1 MLKFIDK
8 LIQLPIQNKES
19 MAIDSKKMFDLT
31 NLNEML
37 GGDQKAIFQMVKIF
51 LQATPESL
59 AELNKCYQ
67 KEDYDGVSKLAHK
80 LKSSVDIFCINDIK
94 QDIRRLEN
102 NTRDNINIDEVPD
115 QVEKI
120 NNTLNLAIEQVKE
133 EKEILHKQLFENE
146 NAPKS

>member
-1 MLKFIDK
+1 M
-8 LIQLPIQNKES
+8 
-19 MAIDSKKMFDLT
+19 DSKKLFDLT

-59 AELNKCYQ
+59 SELNKCYE
-67 KEDYDGVSKLAHK
+67 KNDLDGVSRLAHK

-102 NTRDNINIDEVPD
+102 NTRDNINVDEVPTL
-115 QVEKI
+115 VEKI
-120 NNTLNLAIEQVKE
+120 NEILNQTIVQVTE
-133 EKEILHKQLFENE
+133 EKDNLYKQLYENE
-146 NAPKS
+146 KASKA

>member
-1 MLKFIDK
+1 M
-8 LIQLPIQNKES
+8 
-19 MAIDSKKMFDLT
+19 DSKKLFDLT

-59 AELNKCYQ
+59 NELNKCYQ
-67 KEDYDGVSKLAHK
+67 KDDLDGVSRLAHK

-102 NTRDNINIDEVPD
+102 NTRDNINVDEVPAL
-115 QVEKI
+115 VEKL
-120 NNTLNLAIEQVKE
+120 NNVLTQTIEQVKD
-133 EKEILHKQLFENE
+133 EKEHLHKQLYENE
-146 NAPKS
+146 SASKT

>member
-1 MLKFIDK
+1 
-8 LIQLPIQNKES
+8 
-19 MAIDSKKMFDLT
+19 MAIDSKKLFDLT

-59 AELNKCYQ
+59 NELNKCFQ
-67 KEDYDGVSKLAHK
+67 KEDYDGVGKLAHK
-80 LKSSVDIFCINDIK
+80 LKSSVDIFCVNDIK

-102 NTRDNINIDEVPD
+102 NTRDSVNLDEVPEL
-115 QVEKI
+115 VGKI
-120 NNTLNLAIEQVKE
+120 NNILNLAIEQVKE

-146 NAPKS
+146 NASKS

>member
-1 MLKFIDK
+1 
-8 LIQLPIQNKES
+8 

-59 AELNKCYQ
+59 NELNKCYQ
-67 KEDYDGVSKLAHK
+67 KEDYDGVSTLAHK
-80 LKSSVDIFCINDIK
+80 LKSSVDIFCVNEIK

-115 QVEKI
+115 LVGKI
-120 NNTLNLAIEQVKE
+120 NSILNLAIEQVKI
-133 EKEILHKQLFENE
+133 EKESLYKQLFENE
-146 NAPKS
+146 NATKS

>member
-1 MLKFIDK
+1 M
-8 LIQLPIQNKES
+8 E
-19 MAIDSKKMFDLT
+19 SKKLFDLT

-59 AELNKCYQ
+59 SELNKCYE
-67 KEDYDGVSKLAHK
+67 KDDLDGVSKLAHK

-102 NTRDNINIDEVPD
+102 NTRDNINIDEVPEL
-115 QVEKI
+115 VSKL
-120 NNTLNLAIEQVKE
+120 NTILNLAIEQVKQ
-133 EKEILHKQLFENE
+133 EKDNLNKELFENE
-146 NAPKS
+146 KVTKA

>member
-1 MLKFIDK
+1 
-8 LIQLPIQNKES
+8 
-19 MAIDSKKMFDLT
+19 MAIDSKRMFDLT

-59 AELNKCYQ
+59 SELNKSYQ

-80 LKSSVDIFCINDIK
+80 LKSSVDIFCVNDIK

-102 NTRDNINIDEVPD
+102 NTRENINIDEVPEL
-115 QVEKI
+115 VEKI
-120 NNTLNLAIEQVKE
+120 NTILNLAIEQVKE
-133 EKEILHKQLFENE
+133 EKEILYKQLFENE
-146 NAPKS
+146 KATK